1 MAIKSRKPDTRTAMT
16 QLIRQARGAIPFD
29 LPDESVCG
37 DACQG
42 CSSKLLI
49 FLETELD
56 DWEMKLADGVVPTF
70 GDLQRLGNQCSKI
83 HRILQENG
91 VPIGSKDRQQ

>member
-1 MAIKSRKPDTRTAMT
+1 MR
-16 QLIRQARGAIPFD
+16 QLIQQAREAIPFG
-29 LPDESVCG
+29 LPDESLCG
-37 DACQG
+37 DSCQG

-56 DWEMKLADGVVPTF
+56 GWERKLADGVVPTF
-70 GDLQRLGNQCSKI
+70 GDLQRLGKQCRKI

-91 VPIGSKDRQQ
+91 VPVGSENE

>member
-1 MAIKSRKPDTRTAMT
+1 MT
-16 QLIRQARGAIPFD
+16 QLIRQARDSIPFG
-29 LPDESVCG
+29 LPDESICG
-37 DACQG
+37 DSCQG

-56 DWEMKLADGVVPTF
+56 DWEMKLADAVVPTL
-70 GDLQRLGNQCSKI
+70 GDLQRLGNQCRKI

-91 VPIGSKDRQQ
+91 VPVGSEDE

>member
-1 MAIKSRKPDTRTAMT
+1 MVTKSKKPDTRTAMT
-16 QLIRQARGAIPFD
+16 QLIRQAREAIPFG

-37 DACQG
+37 DSCQG

-56 DWEMKLADGVVPTF
+56 GWEMKLDDGAVPTI
-70 GDLQRLGNQCSKI
+70 GDLQRLGNQCRKI
-83 HRILQENG
+83 HRILQDNG
-91 VPIGSKDRQQ
+91 VQVGPGDQ